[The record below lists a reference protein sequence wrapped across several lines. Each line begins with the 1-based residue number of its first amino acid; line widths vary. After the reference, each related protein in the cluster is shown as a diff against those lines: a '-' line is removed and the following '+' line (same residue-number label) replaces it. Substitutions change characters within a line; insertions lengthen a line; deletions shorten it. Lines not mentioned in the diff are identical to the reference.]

1 MEFFKLNIEL
11 RDENLEAFKL
21 SKDNITRLKA
31 KFDKFQRERE
41 NMHML
46 IIDYLTDYRQF
57 QGSATERRDFM
68 SEKYSGRAVSMSHLV
83 YSDNLNEFYWQTFE
97 IQLLL
102 GRDQSTISRTIL
114 NMEKSETWRSRLL
127 ALRKQSKS
135 PNGNKIYVYK
145 QGIFDLIFDH
155 YEEEYLLRF
164 AEPRRGDRDKAP
176 DINELRRFWN
186 YLKETALAESDF
198 KIINI
203 NKKEDGEIT
212 ELADIPPLSLKEII
226 ALMWRKAFSTQTMTL
241 TSVFVALGFFITH
254 YCSSAALILFITA
267 CLTFAVC
274 IFLIR
279 MRVMRVEFLSDAG
292 AAAMLFMM
300 SWGAYM
306 LSQNYYYKPDNFLYN
321 NLSLQPELSIDRN
334 LIFRI
339 NATSYSNLKEI
350 FYKISPDK
358 NFKSTGFNDLN
369 YPYLI
374 IEPEKNKNY
383 DDFIEIDLKYIDVDG
398 KEYGTW
404 NFVFDV
410 KSERLKF
417 SKNFFI
423 NYFGKWLHKFYS
435 PDKIIVAADDFNSEY
450 ADDIVKAVAYGINT
464 DTPDKILIL
473 NNDNTHRNKNIILNT
488 NKSHDYKYISSY
500 LIFSDGTSSDAV
512 QRLDL

>member
-1 MEFFKLNIEL
+1 MA
-11 RDENLEAFKL
+11 AFKL
-21 SKDNITRLKA
+21 SEDNINRLRA
-31 KFDKFQRERE
+31 KFDEFQRERE
-41 NMHML
+41 KMHRL
-46 IIDYLTDYRQF
+46 IIDYLADYRQF
-57 QGSATERRDFM
+57 QGSVTERRDFM

-83 YSDNLNEFYWQTFE
+83 YNDNLNEFYWQTFE

-114 NMEKSETWRSRLL
+114 NMEKSELWRTQLL

-145 QGIFDLIFDH
+145 QGIFDLILDH

-164 AEPRRGDRDKAP
+164 AEPRRGDKDKAP

-186 YLKETALAESDF
+186 YLKETVRPEADLKIKSQDSD
-198 KIINI
+198 II
-203 NKKEDGEIT
+203 

-226 ALMWRKAFSTQTMTL
+226 ALIWRKAFSAQTMTL
-241 TSVFVALGFFITH
+241 TSVFIALGFFITH
-254 YCSSAALILFITA
+254 YFSSAALILFITA
-267 CLTFAVC
+267 CLTFAAC
-274 IFLIR
+274 IVLIR
-279 MRVMRVEFLSDAG
+279 MRVMRVEFLFDAG

-339 NATSYSNLKEI
+339 NANSYNNIKEI

-358 NFKSTGFNDLN
+358 NFTSTGFNDLN

-383 DDFIEIDLKYIDVDG
+383 DDFIEIALKYIDVDG

-410 KSERLKF
+410 KSERLKL

-423 NYFGKWLHKFYS
+423 NYFGEWLHKFYS
-435 PDKIIVAADDFNSEY
+435 PDKIIVAAHDFNSEY
-450 ADDIVKAVAYGINT
+450 ADNIVKAVAYGINT

-488 NKSHDYKYISSY
+488 NKNKSHDYKYISSY